1 MWLLRAS
8 RPDDREGNNSSFSK
22 SSSIRSGFGRRKRK
36 QKPPT
41 KDHTVETTTTMHFS
55 ESYSGIEV
63 SLSHDRVWKNVLMN
77 GNNNHDNKNKNGRK
91 TPLIDYSHQTVEASL
106 IHRRQFQSLLKYET
120 DTIEPSSSTFL
131 EISNALSPSSHRIP
145 LFLASLK
152 NENKM
157 LFDDVLFLLRSH
169 EITNERELIKD
180 ELQNLEHELA
190 QIENDR
196 REIEKFQSRQIASN
210 SPPRNTQQRNNKN
223 NPLLLSEINQ
233 HLALTTIAG
242 PEKRQLQQQRGNSLT
257 VCISNAKTREIFLSK
272 CGYSGPRK
280 SNVYS
285 ISRNNC
291 REGGAAATMRHVQFL
306 PPYQASS
313 HARSSPSSS
322 SNVFSKSHG
331 SFLIARDH
339 SNSFHLGRLP
349 DRLFRR
355 IQSSNHSTTDPNKL
369 LNNLAYLSA
378 NENSYYAE
386 FKSGEIWWGVDDPQL
401 DTILRQWDIVVM
413 EFGETR
419 LIGKR
424 RFSTWIAVDARGRVA
439 WKNLPARLHGIL
451 ESRLPNASGIASV
464 SLGARSSW
472 FIKFVDGETH
482 WMLPAQTAK
491 AFETLEKEQRSV
503 TSVSLHPKLPNDF
516 IIRHC

>member
-8 RPDDREGNNSSFSK
+8 RPDDSEGNNSSFSK
-22 SSSIRSGFGRRKRK
+22 SSSIRSGFGRRRRK

-63 SLSHDRVWKNVLMN
+63 SLSHDRAWKDVHMN
-77 GNNNHDNKNKNGRK
+77 GHNQNNKNNNGRK
-91 TPLIDYSHQTVEASL
+91 NSLIDYSHQTVEASL
-106 IHRRQFQSLLKYET
+106 IHRRQFQSVLKIET
-120 DTIEPSSSTFL
+120 DRIEPSSSTFL

-152 NENKM
+152 DKNNM

-169 EITNERELIKD
+169 EVANERDLVKEEL
-180 ELQNLEHELA
+180 EQLENEIA
-190 QIENDR
+190 QIDNDR
-196 REIEKFQSRQIASN
+196 REIEKFQARQIESN
-210 SPPRNTQQRNNKN
+210 SPQRNTQQRNTKKH
-223 NPLLLSEINQ
+223 PLLLSEINQ
-233 HLALTTIAG
+233 QLALTTLSG
-242 PEKRQLQQQRGNSLT
+242 PEKRQLQQLRGGSLT
-257 VCISNAKTREIFLSK
+257 VCISNTKARDIFLSK
-272 CGYSGPRK
+272 CGYSGPRR
-280 SNVYS
+280 SNIYS
-285 ISRNNC
+285 VSRNNC
-291 REGGAAATMRHVQFL
+291 REGGAAATMRHVQL
-306 PPYQASS
+306 LYSYQPSN
-313 HARSSPSSS
+313 HTRSASS
-322 SNVFSKSHG
+322 SNTSSKSHG

-339 SNSFHLGRLP
+339 SKSFHLGRLP

-355 IQSSNHSTTDPNKL
+355 IQSSNHSSSDPQKL
-369 LNNLAYLSA
+369 LNNLSYLSA

-401 DTILRQWDIVVM
+401 DAILRQWDIAVM

-419 LIGKR
+419 LVGKR
-424 RFSTWIAVDARGRVA
+424 RFSSWIVVDTRGRVA

-451 ESRLPNASGIASV
+451 ESRLPNTSGIAAV
-464 SLGARSSW
+464 SLGARSAW

-482 WMLPAQTAK
+482 WMLPAQAAK
-491 AFETLEKEQRSV
+491 AFETIEKDKQSI